1 MITEHLQQLID
12 ELAALPPEEQERM
25 AAAMRQVLH
34 QPPVTSDTVRPDVM
48 AAFEHVMENS
58 SEVLDYLRDK

>member
-1 MITEHLQQLID
+1 MITENLQQLID

-25 AAAMRQVLH
+25 AAAMRLVLH

-48 AAFEHVMENS
+48 AAFEHVMEHS